1 MYLMSLP
8 NELEKRKRIAAD
20 LERGINLLNEI
31 DMLESSIEDLASTLQ
46 DEDVCKAKLF
56 KDLLKAKY
64 EGEQLLLKAK
74 QKVDDV
80 ESAIAEVEI
89 LSKVK

>member
-1 MYLMSLP
+1 MSLP
-8 NELEKRKRIAAD
+8 NDPKKRLELKNALDKG
-20 LERGINLLNEI
+20 LEMCLLI
-31 DMLESSIEDLASTLQ
+31 STIQSSIEDLASTLQ